1 MVKSNQDFL
10 FPKNCCKTYLVLF
23 SLGVTTKISP
33 VLIYLKSVNIYDYMI
48 FEYPFQGTKLSK
60 TLRYALAKILLK
72 SLEPSRKRISFGSKN

>member
-1 MVKSNQDFL
+1 
-10 FPKNCCKTYLVLF
+10 
-23 SLGVTTKISP
+23 
-33 VLIYLKSVNIYDYMI
+33 MI